1 MSLWK
6 VLSQRKPRLLLRTLK
21 LISLNGPTT
30 KMTNATATTADVAT
44 CMRYANKQNSL
55 IKLDILID
63 RCLSHEKVVAS
74 VQTQTWTSLACS
86 CLFCSHAVPFCA
98 HAVPFTSHVVPFC
111 VHAVPFTSH
120 AVPFCAHAIPFTSHV
135 VPFCAHAV
143 PFISHAVPFCAQS
156 IYLLSHTHIKFLLW
170 VLKLNYFIVFL
181 WSGRN

>member
-21 LISLNGPTT
+21 LISLNGPTM

-120 AVPFCAHAIPFTSHV
+120 AVPFCA
-135 VPFCAHAV
+135 
-143 PFISHAVPFCAQS
+143 QS
-156 IYLLSHTHIKFLLW
+156 IIYYHTHISNFYCGFLNIIIL
-170 VLKLNYFIVFL
+170 
-181 WSGRN
+181 